1 VGRLCWLVGKENYG
15 YKAKHGARYFDE
27 LLALP
32 EVVDAMHLTGRFDY
46 QVRLRCASIDAL
58 DQLLRNFKEQLGV
71 SETVT
76 RLVLS
81 TAAGYPRQ
89 PAPSNLGS

>member
-1 VGRLCWLVGKENYG
+1 VGKENYG